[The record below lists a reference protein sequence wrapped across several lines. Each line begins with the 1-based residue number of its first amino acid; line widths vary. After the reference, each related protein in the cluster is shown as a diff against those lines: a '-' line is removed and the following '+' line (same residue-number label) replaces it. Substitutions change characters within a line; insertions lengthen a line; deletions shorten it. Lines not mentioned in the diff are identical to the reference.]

1 MTPTVMRYVIWAAVV
16 IAGAVLGVCD
26 WRWIRRPWL
35 GVLLVAVLCGG
46 LITMQVS
53 PFNFADGGYA
63 LQGLLAA
70 GAAGLALVGY
80 VATAIVLFAM
90 RCIRGRRP

>member
-1 MTPTVMRYVIWAAVV
+1 MTRYVVWTAVV
-16 IAGAVLGVCD
+16 IVGAVLALCD
-26 WRWIRRPWL
+26 WRWLGRPWF
-35 GVLLVAVLCGG
+35 GVLLIAILCGG

-70 GAAGLALVGY
+70 GAAGLVLVGY
-80 VATAIVLFAM
+80 VVTCIVQFAIQS
-90 RCIRGRRP
+90 IRSRRS

>member
-1 MTPTVMRYVIWAAVV
+1 MTPTIMRYIIWTAPV
-16 IAGAVLGVCD
+16 IAGAVLGMCD

-35 GVLLVAVLCGG
+35 GVLLVGVLCGG

-80 VATAIVLFAM
+80 VAASIVQFAIQ
-90 RCIRGRRP
+90 RSRGRRP

>member
-1 MTPTVMRYVIWAAVV
+1 MTRYVVWAAVV
-16 IAGAVLGVCD
+16 VAGVLLAVCD
-26 WRWIRRPWL
+26 WRWIRRPWF

-70 GAAGLALVGY
+70 GGAGLALAGY
-80 VATAIVLFAM
+80 VFAATLQFAIRGV
-90 RCIRGRRP
+90 RGRRS

>member
-1 MTPTVMRYVIWAAVV
+1 MTRYVVWTAGVV
-16 IAGAVLGVCD
+16 AGAVLGMCD
-26 WRWIRRPWL
+26 WRWIRRPL
-35 GVLLVAVLCGG
+35 FGVLLVALLCGG

-63 LQGLLAA
+63 MQGLLAA

-80 VATAIVLFAM
+80 AAIGAVLFAM
-90 RCIRGRRP
+90 RCIRGRRL

>member
-1 MTPTVMRYVIWAAVV
+1 MTRYVIWAAVV
-16 IAGAVLGVCD
+16 TIGAFLAVCD
-26 WRWIRRPWL
+26 WRWFRRPWC
-35 GVLLVAVLCGG
+35 GVLLLAILCGG

-70 GAAGLALVGY
+70 GAAGLGLIGY
-80 VATAIVLFAM
+80 VAAIVVQFAA
-90 RCIRGRRP
+90 RYVRGRRP

>member
-1 MTPTVMRYVIWAAVV
+1 MTRYVVWAAVV
-16 IAGAVLGVCD
+16 VAGVFLGVCD
-26 WRWIRRPWL
+26 WRWIRRPL
-35 GVLLVAVLCGG
+35 FGVLLIAVVCGG

-70 GAAGLALVGY
+70 GAAGLGLIGY
-80 VATAIVLFAM
+80 VAAIVVQFAA
-90 RCIRGRRP
+90 RYVRSRRP

>member
-1 MTPTVMRYVIWAAVV
+1 MTRYVVWITVV
-16 IAGAVLGVCD
+16 LVGVLLGICD

-35 GVLLVAVLCGG
+35 GVLLVAILCGG

-70 GAAGLALVGY
+70 GAAGLALIGY
-80 VATAIVLFAM
+80 VATALVQFA
-90 RCIRGRRP
+90 IRWVRSRHP